1 MSSVELMMLVRSKQ
15 EGTMDLP
22 ILKIKSS
29 NGDEALLHHEL
40 TEAELELFDE
50 MDTAT
55 DALKA
60 KSPLSSYHRIA
71 IDVGSKHGLTSRESV
86 AFWTR
91 TCLMIFETDP
101 PVK

>member
-1 MSSVELMMLVRSKQ
+1 
-15 EGTMDLP
+15 MDLP

-29 NGDEALLHHEL
+29 DGEEALLHHEL

-60 KSPLSSYHRIA
+60 KSPLASYHRIA
-71 IDVGSKHGLTSRESV
+71 FEVGSKHGLTQLESV

-91 TCLMIFETDP
+91 TCLMVFESEPKTS
-101 PVK
+101 

>member
-1 MSSVELMMLVRSKQ
+1 
-15 EGTMDLP
+15 MDLP

-29 NGDEALLHHEL
+29 DGDEALLHHEL

-60 KSPLSSYHRIA
+60 KSPLSSYHQIA
-71 IDVGSKHGLTSRESV
+71 VDVGAKHGLTSRESV

-91 TCLMIFETDP
+91 TCLMIFESDP
-101 PVK
+101 AVK